1 MATKVQVQKTIAIL
15 IAAYP
20 NTDAKARESMGPF
33 LQMVEQLLAPY
44 PAEVLD
50 CLVSP
55 RMGIIATCNFFP
67 SIAELKKFCEREWDR
82 LSPRVVADRTEE
94 IKQLYGRIEPKE
106 IQEAQKAME
115 REKRAKVIEGF
126 KQLSAELKAV
136 PDPIRKSEA
145 VPMSKAE
152 QKAAAELWLENQAA
166 RAAVEPPP
174 RLSEGALKTLRLVG

>member
-1 MATKVQVQKTIAIL
+1 MAVEGL
-15 IAAYP
+15 
-20 NTDAKARESMGPF
+20 REFPD
-33 LQMVEQLLAPY
+33 
-44 PAEVLD
+44 EVLRAL
-50 CLVSP
+50 CHP
-55 RMGIIATCNFFP
+55 TMGIQANNKFVP
-67 SIAELKKFCEREWDR
+67 SIAELREFCNREWDR

-126 KQLSAELKAV
+126 KQLSAELRAA